1 MIIPRSKIKR
11 QYIDLVDVLGFVH
24 GHPQKHLAF
33 PGWFDE
39 QITKNLIEYNKFNG
53 LVVSASADNK
63 IDAIL
68 TYDAYPEKKL
78 LRIQAILARDND
90 GFATLIAVWAKRYPD
105 YDLEANRKGHKVTRY
120 RLKDFSRYFKQGI
133 EKPDEAALTQ

>member
-11 QYIDLVDVLGFVH
+11 QYVDLVDVLGFVH
-24 GHPQKHLAF
+24 GHPRKHLAF

-53 LVVSASADNK
+53 LVVVAINSK
-63 IDAIL
+63 RIDAVI
-68 TYDAYPEKKL
+68 TYDEYPEKKL
-78 LRIQAILARDND
+78 LRIQSILTRDND
-90 GFATLIAVWAKRYPD
+90 GFATLIAIWSRRFPD
-105 YDLEANRKGHKVTRY
+105 YDLEANRKGYKVTRY

>member
-11 QYIDLVDVLGFVH
+11 QYIDLVDALGFVH
-24 GHPQKHLAF
+24 GHPRKHLAF
-33 PGWFDE
+33 PGWLDE